1 MSEML
6 FYVLKDSCFDIEG
19 LDVTKVNVYDLIVA
33 RLQLERVVK
42 F

>member
-1 MSEML
+1 MSETL
-6 FYVLKDSCFDIEG
+6 FYVLKDSCFDIED

-33 RLQLERVVK
+33 GLQLKRVVK